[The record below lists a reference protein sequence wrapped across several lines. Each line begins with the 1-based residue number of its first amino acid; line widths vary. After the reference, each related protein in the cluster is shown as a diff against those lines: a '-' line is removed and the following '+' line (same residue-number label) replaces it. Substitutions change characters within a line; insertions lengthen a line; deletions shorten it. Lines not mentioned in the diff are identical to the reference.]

1 MMLAFQTDDAPAFAR
16 RALLEE
22 RLVLN
27 ATGPDTVRLLPP
39 LTVSPDEI
47 DQALDRIERIAQG
60 VGLPQA

>member
-1 MMLAFQTDDAPAFAR
+1 MCAFVRDDAPGFAR

-39 LTVSPDEI
+39 LTVSEEEI
-47 DQALDRIERIAQG
+47 DEALARLARLDG
-60 VGLPQA
+60 

>member
-1 MMLAFQTDDAPAFAR
+1 MAAFAVDSDAPGLVR

-39 LTVSPDEI
+39 LTVSEDEI
-47 DQALDRIERIAQG
+47 DDALERLARL
-60 VGLPQA
+60 V